1 MFESKLANVMAS
13 EHSDA
18 TPTWNLACHHAKSFR
33 EGIGT
38 RIQRPIQTYPE
49 SLAVFEEATPEH
61 GTPPHDI
68 ISDLVQK
75 AEPGLHAMT
84 GPRFYGWV
92 IGNSHEVGVAAD
104 WLTAAWGQNTGNHSA
119 TPAAAAAETVA
130 AEWMLDLLG
139 LPSES
144 SVGFVT
150 GCTMAHFVT
159 LAAARG
165 EVLARLGWNVEAEG
179 LSGSPSIKVILGE
192 EAHSTVYSALK
203 YLGIG
208 KKQVVQVAV
217 DANGAI
223 CQENFAK
230 AISESTEDQAVI
242 VVLQAGQ
249 LNTGTFDPL
258 RPLINKAREL
268 KNCWI
273 HVDGA
278 FGLWARACPDRAYL
292 ADGIELADS
301 WAVDGHKW
309 LQTPYDCGY
318 AIVRDAEAHRRA
330 MTIAASYLPSAAEG
344 ERDPAH
350 YVPELSRR
358 ARGFATWA
366 MIKHLGRDGIAA
378 MVSRHCQYARLLAEL
393 LVTERGVQV
402 MNDVVLNQLAVRFG
416 ADQTQEYGD
425 AITQKTIAE
434 VQREGTCFAGG
445 AKWRGVWIMRISVI
459 GFSMTEADVR
469 LSAEAIIRAYRKV
482 SVE

>member
-1 MFESKLANVMAS
+1 MPSNSKPNGILPIWTEAAESAS
-13 EHSDA
+13 A
-18 TPTWNLACHHAKSFR
+18 FR
-33 EGIGT
+33 SGIPS
-38 RIQRPIQTYPE
+38 RLQRPEDTYAE
-49 SLAVFEEATPEH
+49 SLASFTEATPVT
-61 GTPPHDI
+61 GTDGI
-68 ISDLVQK
+68 EVIRELTQK

-92 IGNSHEVGVAAD
+92 IGNSHEVGVATD
-104 WLTAAWGQNTGNHSA
+104 WLTSAWGQNSGNHSA
-119 TPAAAAAETVA
+119 TPAAAASETVA
-130 AEWMLDLLG
+130 AEWLLDLLG
-139 LPSES
+139 LPAES

-165 EVLARLGWNVEAEG
+165 EVLARLGWDIEATG
-179 LSGSPSIKVILGE
+179 LCGAPPVKVILGE

-208 KKQVVQVAV
+208 TNQVTRVAV
-217 DANGAI
+217 DSNGAI
-223 CQENFAK
+223 CPDAFAE
-230 AISESTEDQAVI
+230 AIAASEDAPAVI

-258 RPLINKAREL
+258 RTLIARARTL

-292 ADGIELADS
+292 ADGIDLADS

-309 LQTPYDCGY
+309 LQTPYDSGY

-330 MTIAASYLPSAAEG
+330 MTIAASYLPSATEG

-366 MIKHLGRDGIAA
+366 MIKHLGREGIAA

-393 LVTERGVQV
+393 LAAEPGVLV
-402 MNDVVLNQLAVRFG
+402 MNDVVLNQIAVRFG
-416 ADQTQEYGD
+416 VDKAQELGDSLTQR
-425 AITQKTIAE
+425 TIAE
-434 VQREGTCFAGG
+434 VQRDGTCFAGG

-469 LSAEAIIRAYRKV
+469 LSADAMIRAYRKV